1 MAPQGG
7 IDLRRRH
14 GAAAPVAEVSGDL
27 TSSAVVCILLQE
39 GIVPGG
45 GAALLHLSEY
55 VPEFKETLTDP
66 EERLGADI
74 ISKALT

>member
-1 MAPQGG
+1 MTASSCMPWS
-7 IDLRRRH
+7 
-14 GAAAPVAEVSGDL
+14 VSEPLLHD
-27 TSSAVVCILLQE
+27 TLQE

-74 ISKALT
+74 IGKALT

>member
-1 MAPQGG
+1 MPPA
-7 IDLRRRH
+7 L
-14 GAAAPVAEVSGDL
+14 
-27 TSSAVVCILLQE
+27 LLQE

>member
-1 MAPQGG
+1 
-7 IDLRRRH
+7 
-14 GAAAPVAEVSGDL
+14 
-27 TSSAVVCILLQE
+27 
-39 GIVPGG
+39 VPGG

-74 ISKALT
+74 IGKSLT